1 MQPADVRAEWRI
13 SKQRRRAECLA
24 QRGLSP
30 APATG
35 PALLRALTPLLVDA
49 VTVASYASFG
59 AEPDTGPINAAL
71 LAAGVRVLLPVLHP
85 DGDLG
90 WAVHDGTL
98 LAAGRGLR
106 QPPGADLGTGAVA
119 GAQVVLVPAL
129 AVDRSGVRLG
139 RGGGSYDR
147 ALPRATGLVVALLH
161 DGELVDSLP
170 AEPHDVRVGAV
181 VTPAGGVIHLPG
193 GMAG

>member
-24 QRGLSP
+24 QRDLGT

-35 PALLRALTPLLVDA
+35 PALLQALLPVLVGA
-49 VTVASYASFG
+49 ATVASYASIG
-59 AEPDTGPINAAL
+59 AEPDTGAIHGFL
-71 LAAGVRVLLPVLHP
+71 LGAGVRVLLPVLHQ

-90 WAVHDGTL
+90 WAVYDGTL
-98 LAAGRGLR
+98 VVAGRGLR

-119 GAQVVLVPAL
+119 TAQVVLVPAL

-161 DGELVDSLP
+161 DGELVDVLP
-170 AEPHDVRVGAV
+170 AEPHDVRVGAA
-181 VTPAGGVIHLPG
+181 VTPAGGLVQLPG